1 MVGERTLGA
10 GEGFPYGR
18 LAPAGRAARRI
29 GAGAI
34 AVASIAAALAAT
46 AAAVGGYPDA
56 GIGAIGPDGVI
67 SSVSPAGFAWRDGIR
82 AGQVVVRIDNSLSP
96 GGWAV
101 EVRDAGRTLASR
113 SAPYEAALRDMLP
126 LGLAALAVGGISLVL
141 LRGRRAWSPAAA
153 CVSLLLAAPA
163 LELYGQPGSST
174 AVMALAAAAPVVW
187 IGWRPRLPALAGVV
201 TTLAV
206 AVFVGAW
213 AASRLGAG
221 DAYGQ
226 LEAVRDAAASLGT
239 AFVVAVSVVAPLARA
254 GPASLARPRLADLG
268 AAGAVGGLALA
279 GAMVYSVP
287 LPVLGLV
294 VLGALLALPAWRRG
308 AANSAERLVLADMRE
323 HAAIEAGEAE
333 RAHLSRELHDAP
345 LQELAGV
352 IRRLDLLPGARDEAD
367 RLRDVAQQL
376 RAMATEL
383 RPPVLD
389 DLGVVPAIEFVDE
402 AASAEACP
410 VTVAVEDGCGLEP
423 GERPPANVE
432 LAAFRIAQEAI
443 ANAVRHAGAAAIRVT
458 GRVSP
463 AAIELEIAD
472 DGRGLAPDAASSA
485 ARRGR
490 LGLASM
496 RRRAEAV
503 EADLSIEG
511 SAGGTRVRL
520 RWRA

>member
-1 MVGERTLGA
+1 
-10 GEGFPYGR
+10 
-18 LAPAGRAARRI
+18 
-29 GAGAI
+29 
-34 AVASIAAALAAT
+34 
-46 AAAVGGYPDA
+46 
-56 GIGAIGPDGVI
+56 
-67 SSVSPAGFAWRDGIR
+67 
-82 AGQVVVRIDNSLSP
+82 
-96 GGWAV
+96 
-101 EVRDAGRTLASR
+101 
-113 SAPYEAALRDMLP
+113 
-126 LGLAALAVGGISLVL
+126 
-141 LRGRRAWSPAAA
+141 
-153 CVSLLLAAPA
+153 
-163 LELYGQPGSST
+163 
-174 AVMALAAAAPVVW
+174 MALAAVAPVVW

-206 AVFVGAW
+206 AVLIGAW

-226 LEAVRDAAASLGT
+226 LEAVRDAAAFLGT
-239 AFVVAVSVVAPLARA
+239 AVVVAVSVIIPLARA
-254 GPASLARPRLADLG
+254 DQVSLARPRLADLG

-287 LPVLGLV
+287 IPAVGLV
-294 VLGALLALPAWRRG
+294 VLGTVLVLPAWRRG
-308 AANSAERLVLADMRE
+308 VGDSAERLLLADMRE

-352 IRRLDLLPGARDEAD
+352 IRRLELIPGARAEAD

-376 RAMATEL
+376 RGLATDL

-389 DLGVVPAIEFVDE
+389 DLGLVPAIEFVAD
-402 AASAEACP
+402 AASAGACP
-410 VTVAVEDGCGLEP
+410 VTVEVDEVCGLEA
-423 GERPPANVE
+423 GDRPPAHVE

-443 ANAVRHAGAAAIRVT
+443 TNAVRHADAAAIRVT

-463 AAIELEIAD
+463 VAIELEIAD

-496 RRRAEAV
+496 RRRAQAV
-503 EADLSIEG
+503 DADLSIEG

>member
-1 MVGERTLGA
+1 VV
-10 GEGFPYGR
+10 
-18 LAPAGRAARRI
+18 AAL
-29 GAGAI
+29 
-34 AVASIAAALAAT
+34 AAALAAT
-46 AAAVGGYPDA
+46 AAASGGYPDA
-56 GIGAIGPDGVI
+56 GLDVVGPDGVI
-67 SSVSPAGFAWRDGIR
+67 SAVSPAGFAWRDGIR
-82 AGQVVVRIDNSLSP
+82 AGQVVVRIDSSLSP

-101 EVRDAGRTLASR
+101 EVRDAGRTLTSR

-126 LGLAALAVGGISLVL
+126 LCLAALAVGGLSLVL

-153 CVSLLLAAPA
+153 CASLLLAAPA
-163 LELYGQPGSST
+163 LALYGKPESST
-174 AVMALAAAAPVVW
+174 VVMALAAAAPVVW
-187 IGWRPRLPALAGVV
+187 IGWRPRLPAPVGVV
-201 TTLAV
+201 TTLAA
-206 AVFVGAW
+206 AVFIAVW

-221 DAYGQ
+221 DGYGQ
-226 LEAVRDAAASLGT
+226 LEAVRDAATFLGT
-239 AFVVAVSVVAPLARA
+239 ALVVILSVVAPLARA
-254 GPASLARPRLADLG
+254 DSVGLARPRLADLG

-279 GAMVYSVP
+279 GAMVYSMPV
-287 LPVLGLV
+287 PVLGV
-294 VLGALLALPAWRRG
+294 VALAALIALPAWRRG
-308 AANSAERLVLADMRE
+308 VAYSAERLLLADMRE
-323 HAAIEAGEAE
+323 QAAIEAGEAE

-352 IRRLDLLPGARDEAD
+352 IRRLEVLPGARHEAD
-367 RLRDVAQQL
+367 RLREVAQQL
-376 RAMATEL
+376 RGMATEL

-389 DLGVVPAIEFVDE
+389 DLGVVPAIEFVAE
-402 AASAEACP
+402 AASAGACP

-463 AAIELEIAD
+463 VAIELEIAD

-496 RRRAEAV
+496 RRRAQAV
-503 EADLSIEG
+503 DADLSIEG